1 MTVQIAQPRVQSGS
15 TAPREMPEIS
25 QPSVDLRRLEW
36 DTDFF
41 GATMGEITLAPLG
54 ASGRADVGAESLDI
68 ELRALLTQAAGEGY
82 RHLIFRI
89 PADRHPVIWAAERAD
104 FRLVDVGIDSTF
116 SLRSAATSEAPP
128 MLPVRAAR
136 TDDLPRLQE
145 IAGDAFAHSRFTA
158 DPFFSDEQTRA
169 FYERWIANLAGGLAQ
184 AVLVCD
190 LAGEVAGFVS
200 CALKAEEGRIPL
212 IATAATRRHHGI
224 GRGLVSAALQWFAG
238 AGAQVVRVKTQASNY
253 AALALYHRAGF
264 TVSSAEL
271 TFSITP
277 ASMARA

>member
-1 MTVQIAQPRVQSGS
+1 
-15 TAPREMPEIS
+15 MPES
-25 QPSVDLRRLEW
+25 SPSADLHLLEW
-36 DTDFF
+36 DTNFF
-41 GATMGEITLAPLG
+41 GAAMGEIRLAHVD
-54 ASGRADVGAESLDI
+54 ASGRSSVGAESLHI
-68 ELRALLTQAAGEGY
+68 ELQALLAQAAAEGY

-89 PADRHPVIWAAERAD
+89 PADRHAVIWAAERAG
-104 FRLVDVGIDSTF
+104 FRLVDVGLDSTF
-116 SLRSAATSEAPP
+116 SFPSASIPEPPP

-136 TDDLPRLQE
+136 PDDLPRLKE
-145 IAGDAFAHSRFTA
+145 ISGDAFAQSRFTA